1 MIATRHLA
9 GLVGFCIINAMT
21 DEKKP
26 SREELEQAV
35 MEAAL
40 LTRVEEFE
48 DAVKVFE
55 TNLPHLSSGTDKD
68 KIIAAGVFSYYGLCI
83 AALRKQYSDGIKY
96 CQLSLK
102 VQSSNPEHYENQA
115 KIHLLARS
123 RARAVEA
130 LFEGL
135 SHDPDNKP
143 INKILDGIGR
153 RREPVISFLPR
164 DNVLNVH
171 LGKKRHEKFERKR
184 EEAKK
189 RRQKQLLA
197 KKKAA
202 NAGDR
207 AKNSNNGAAAPKKK
221 ADNTR

>member
-1 MIATRHLA
+1 
-9 GLVGFCIINAMT
+9 MT
-21 DEKKP
+21 DDQKP
-26 SREELEQAV
+26 TRKELEKLV

-40 LTRVEEFE
+40 LTRVEEYENAVQIFE
-48 DAVKVFE
+48 E
-55 TNLPHLSSGTDKD
+55 NLPHLSGGTDKD
-68 KIIAAGVFSYYGLCI
+68 KIVAASVFSYYGLCI

-102 VQSSNPEHYENQA
+102 VQRSNPEHYENQA

-135 SHDPDNKP
+135 SHDPNNKP

-164 DNVLNVH
+164 NNVINVYF
-171 LGKKRHEKFERKR
+171 GKRRHEKFEQRRAEARRRRQQHKLKKNAGNQKQPAAPTAA
-184 EEAKK
+184 EAKIDK
-189 RRQKQLLA
+189 
-197 KKKAA
+197 
-202 NAGDR
+202 
-207 AKNSNNGAAAPKKK
+207 S
-221 ADNTR
+221 

>member
-1 MIATRHLA
+1 
-9 GLVGFCIINAMT
+9 MT
-21 DEKKP
+21 DDTRLP
-26 SREELEQAV
+26 REELEKLV
-35 MEAAL
+35 TEAAL

-48 DAVKVFE
+48 DAVKIFE
-55 TNLPHLSSGTDKD
+55 AHLPQLSAGLDQD
-68 KIIAAGVFSYYGLCI
+68 KIIAASVFSYYGLCI

-96 CQLSLK
+96 CELSLK

-123 RARAVEA
+123 RARAVDA

-135 SHDPDNKP
+135 SYDPNNKA

-164 DNVLNVH
+164 NNVLNVY

-184 EEAKK
+184 AEAKR
-189 RRQKQLLA
+189 RRQQHNLDRKKVTAADIRLKQA
-197 KKKAA
+197 QMRAA
-202 NAGDR
+202 ER
-207 AKNSNNGAAAPKKK
+207 QKNRS
-221 ADNTR
+221 RS

>member
-1 MIATRHLA
+1 MI
-9 GLVGFCIINAMT
+9 

-26 SREELEQAV
+26 SREELEKVV

-40 LTRVEEFE
+40 LARVEKYD
-48 DAVKVFE
+48 DAVKIFE
-55 TNLPHLSSGTDKD
+55 ANLPHLSSGVDKD

-123 RARAVEA
+123 RSRAVDA

-135 SHDPDNKP
+135 SHDPNNKP
-143 INKILDGIGR
+143 INRILNEIGR

-164 DNVLNVH
+164 DNAINVH
-171 LGKKRHEKFERKR
+171 LGKKRHERFERRR
-184 EEAKK
+184 EEA
-189 RRQKQLLA
+189 RRRRRKQHLA
-197 KKKAA
+197 KTEVKAA
-202 NAGDR
+202 DVRLKHAQNR
-207 AKNSNNGAAAPKKK
+207 AAQQKKK
-221 ADNTR
+221 EPNN

>member
-1 MIATRHLA
+1 
-9 GLVGFCIINAMT
+9 MT
-21 DEKKP
+21 DDQKP

-40 LTRVEEFE
+40 LTRVEEFD
-48 DAVKVFE
+48 DAVKIFE
-55 TNLPHLSSGTDKD
+55 ECLPHLSSGEDKD

-83 AALRKQYSDGIKY
+83 AALRKQYSDGIQY

-123 RARAVEA
+123 RGRAVEA

-164 DNVLNVH
+164 DNILNVK
-171 LGKKRHEKFERKR
+171 LGKKRHEKFERRR
-184 EEAKK
+184 EAAKM
-189 RRQKQLLA
+189 RRQKQQLA
-197 KKKAA
+197 KGKRTTADSNIAKAKT
-202 NAGDR
+202 R
-207 AKNSNNGAAAPKKK
+207 AERHKKK
-221 ADNTR
+221 KTGGGT

>member
-1 MIATRHLA
+1 
-9 GLVGFCIINAMT
+9 
-21 DEKKP
+21 
-26 SREELEQAV
+26 

-40 LTRVEEFE
+40 LTRVEEFD
-48 DAVKVFE
+48 DAVKIFE
-55 TNLPHLSSGTDKD
+55 ANLPHLSSGTDKD

-83 AALRKQYSDGIKY
+83 AAVRKQYSDGIKY

-130 LFEGL
+130 LFDGL

-171 LGKKRHEKFERKR
+171 LGKKRHEKFERRR
-184 EEAKK
+184 EEARK
-189 RRQKQLLA
+189 RRQKQQLA
-197 KKKAA
+197 KGKKSAADNNIDKAKNSADLHKKKKA
-202 NAGDR
+202 N
-207 AKNSNNGAAAPKKK
+207 PKS
-221 ADNTR
+221 

>member
-1 MIATRHLA
+1 
-9 GLVGFCIINAMT
+9 MT
-21 DEKKP
+21 DGKKP
-26 SREELEQAV
+26 SQEQLKELV

-40 LTRVEEFE
+40 LTRVDKFDE
-48 DAVKVFE
+48 AVKIFE
-55 TNLPHLSSGTDKD
+55 KNLPHLSSGVDKD

-123 RARAVEA
+123 RARAVDA

-135 SHDPDNKP
+135 SHDPNNKP

-153 RREPVISFLPR
+153 RREPVVSFLPR
-164 DNVLNVH
+164 DNVLNVYF
-171 LGKKRHEKFERKR
+171 GKKRHENFERRR
-184 EEAKK
+184 EEARR
-189 RRQKQLLA
+189 RRQKQQFEKNELTAADARLKQA
-197 KKKAA
+197 QMRAAQKKK
-202 NAGDR
+202 NE
-207 AKNSNNGAAAPKKK
+207 PQE
-221 ADNTR
+221 

>member
-1 MIATRHLA
+1 
-9 GLVGFCIINAMT
+9 
-21 DEKKP
+21 
-26 SREELEQAV
+26 

-40 LTRVEEFE
+40 LTRVDKYEE
-48 DAVKVFE
+48 AVKIFE
-55 TNLPHLSSGTDKD
+55 QNLPHLSAGVDKD

-123 RARAVEA
+123 RARAVDA

-135 SHDPDNKP
+135 SHDPNNKP
-143 INKILDGIGR
+143 INKILNGIGR

-164 DNVLNVH
+164 DNVLNVY
-171 LGKKRHEKFERKR
+171 LGKKRHEKFERRR
-184 EEAKK
+184 EEARR
-189 RRQKQLLA
+189 RRQKERFA
-197 KKKAA
+197 KSELTAADARLKQAQVRAALQKK
-202 NAGDR
+202 GE
-207 AKNSNNGAAAPKKK
+207 SEE
-221 ADNTR
+221 

>member
-1 MIATRHLA
+1 
-9 GLVGFCIINAMT
+9 MT
-21 DEKKP
+21 DERKP
-26 SREELEQAV
+26 SREDLEKAV

-40 LTRVEEFE
+40 LTRVEEFD
-48 DAVKVFE
+48 DAVKIFE
-55 TNLPHLSSGTDKD
+55 ANLPHLSSGQDKD

-102 VQSSNPEHYENQA
+102 VQSSNPEHYENKA
-115 KIHLLARS
+115 KIHILARS
-123 RARAVEA
+123 RARAVES
-130 LFEGL
+130 LFDGL
-135 SHDPDNKP
+135 SHDPDNKA

-171 LGKKRHEKFERKR
+171 LGKKRHEKFERRR

-189 RRQKQLLA
+189 RRQRQHLAKGKTSNADNNIKKAKQRADLHK
-197 KKKAA
+197 KKKA
-202 NAGDR
+202 
-207 AKNSNNGAAAPKKK
+207 SPK
-221 ADNTR
+221 R